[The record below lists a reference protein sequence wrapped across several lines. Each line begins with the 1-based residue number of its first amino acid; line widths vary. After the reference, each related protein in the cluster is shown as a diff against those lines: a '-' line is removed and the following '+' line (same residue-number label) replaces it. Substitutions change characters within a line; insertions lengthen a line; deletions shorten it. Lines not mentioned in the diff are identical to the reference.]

1 MKREIIS
8 VKVRVEG
15 SYPSGEVV
23 VELPN
28 DATLKYLLDKL
39 GSSKHRLSEYLFDSK
54 TGKPAVR
61 LALVNDRSVLQQ
73 DFERVN
79 LNDGDKVFFILPVS
93 GG

>member
-23 VELPN
+23 VELLGG
-28 DATLKYLLDKL
+28 ATLKNLLDKL
-39 GSSKHRLSEYLFDSK
+39 GSSRHRLAEYLFDSK

-61 LALVNDRSVLQQ
+61 LALVNDKSVLQQ

-79 LNDGDKVFFILPVS
+79 LNDGDRVFFILPVS

>member
-1 MKREIIS
+1 MERGIIT
-8 VKVRVEG
+8 VNVRVEG
-15 SYPSGEVV
+15 SYPSGENV

-39 GSSKHRLSEYLFDSK
+39 KSSKHHLSAYLFDAK
-54 TGKPAVR
+54 TGEPAVR
-61 LALVNDRSVLQQ
+61 LALVNNKSVLHQ

-79 LNDGDKVFFILPVS
+79 LNGGDRVFFILPVT